1 MSSILNV
8 LRPNSNANEIL
19 PDLWLGDYHSALDT
33 DFLNANGINVI
44 INCTQSCP
52 FVYELSEKPQSLTET
67 YRIPVNDSLLEAD
80 FIRMER
86 YLRVVVPLLLRKY
99 TIEKRKILVHCHAG
113 KQRSAIVVAALLKV
127 LVDNGY
133 FVSDDI
139 SVCKRGNST
148 QLNQQFN
155 QICNYLLSKRHNVF
169 TYGFRVNFTSS
180 YRRFFNIRD

>member
-8 LRPNSNANEIL
+8 LRPSSNADEIL
-19 PDLWLGDYHSALDT
+19 PDLWLGNYHSALDT
-33 DFLNANGINVI
+33 DFLKTNGINLI

-52 FVYELSEKPQSLTET
+52 FVYELSEKPESLTET

-86 YLRVVVPLLLRKY
+86 YLRVVIPLLLRKY

-113 KQRSAIVVAALLKV
+113 KQRSAIVLAALLKV
-127 LVDNGY
+127 LVDNEY
-133 FVSDDI
+133 VALDEI
-139 SVCKRGNST
+139 PPCKRGNSAL
-148 QLNQQFN
+148 LNHQFN

-180 YRRFFNIRD
+180 YKRFFNISD